1 MSFPPII
8 AYLLLLLAITY
19 FKPEH
24 MDVFNN
30 VLGKA
35 FLLMFVSL
43 SAYCYG
49 IPTGVISALIVVMV
63 LHTSYEGFREGN
75 SKEETDEKADEKKT
89 DENTIESMAEETHSH
104 KDKKDKKDKKDEKDK
119 KE

>member
-24 MDVFNN
+24 MDIFNN
-30 VLGKA
+30 ILGKA
-35 FLLMFVSL
+35 FLLMFVSF

-63 LHTSYEGFREGN
+63 LHTSYEGFSEGN
-75 SKEETDEKADEKKT
+75 GKADEKET
-89 DENTIESMAEETHSH
+89 DDKKIESISEEEH
-104 KDKKDKKDKKDEKDK
+104 KNKKDEKDEK
-119 KE
+119 

>member
-35 FLLMFVSL
+35 FLLMFVSY

-63 LHTSYEGFREGN
+63 LHTSYEGFREGTSN
-75 SKEETDEKADEKKT
+75 KDKEEETDEKADEIT
-89 DENTIESMAEETHSH
+89 ESMSEEGEN
-104 KDKKDKKDKKDEKDK
+104 DEK
-119 KE
+119 E

>member
-63 LHTSYEGFREGN
+63 LHTSYEGFREGEG
-75 SKEETDEKADEKKT
+75 KDEEKTKEKETDEEETDEKETDEK
-89 DENTIESMAEETHSH
+89 TIESMS
-104 KDKKDKKDKKDEKDK
+104 KKNT
-119 KE
+119 

>member
-43 SAYCYG
+43 SAYYYG

-75 SKEETDEKADEKKT
+75 SKEEETDEKADEKKT
-89 DENTIESMAEETHSH
+89 DEKTIESMSKETHSH
-104 KDKKDKKDKKDEKDK
+104 KDKKDKKDKKE
-119 KE
+119 

>member
-35 FLLMFVSL
+35 FLLMFVSY

-63 LHTSYEGFREGN
+63 LHTSYEGFREGKEGE
-75 SKEETDEKADEKKT
+75 KEETDEKADEKS
-89 DENTIESMAEETHSH
+89 DEKIESTSEEGE
-104 KDKKDKKDKKDEKDK
+104 KDEKDK
-119 KE
+119 N

>member
-24 MDVFNN
+24 MEIFNN

-35 FLLMFVSL
+35 FLLIFVSF

-63 LHTSYEGFREGN
+63 LHTSYEGFREGEEN
-75 SKEETDEKADEKKT
+75 KEEDKETDNKPVETMNHNEEDHHDE
-89 DENTIESMAEETHSH
+89 DRHD
-104 KDKKDKKDKKDEKDK
+104 DKKKKATKN
-119 KE
+119 

>member
-63 LHTSYEGFREGN
+63 LHTSYEGFREGKDDEN
-75 SKEETDEKADEKKT
+75 TKEKEETDEKETEEK
-89 DENTIESMAEETHSH
+89 IESMSEETHSH
-104 KDKKDKKDKKDEKDK
+104 KKDEKDK
-119 KE
+119 K